1 MGCLNWNGSLIEST
15 YLLNKRVTSS
25 HKQLLQSLQFTY
37 FEMKKYNSQNIKR
50 KIRFYS
56 HFQSAKIPKKQLMT
70 GFELRFY
77 HLTIDFSTFDFNREY
92 LNLEMIEVKMAD
104 DIASLRLLGY

>member
-1 MGCLNWNGSLIEST
+1 
-15 YLLNKRVTSS
+15 
-25 HKQLLQSLQFTY
+25 
-37 FEMKKYNSQNIKR
+37 
-50 KIRFYS
+50 
-56 HFQSAKIPKKQLMT
+56 MT